1 MSIMDRLIKTSKID
15 EVELLSKSNFMDKT
29 ETPTPIPMINV
40 ALSGSMDGGLKSGM
54 TVLAGP
60 SKHFKT
66 TFALLMLKSY
76 LDTHKDAICL
86 FYDSEFGASDD
97 YFESFDIDTSRV
109 IHSPIK
115 NVEELKFDIVNQLEE
130 IKRTDNVFILID
142 SIGNLASKKEIQ
154 DAKDENSVADMTR
167 AKQIKS
173 LFRITTPYLT
183 MLDIPM
189 VAVAHTYDTQEKF
202 SKKVVSGGTGITYSA
217 DTVWVIGRSQN
228 KEGKDVIGYDFNI
241 NIEKGRYVQE
251 KSKIPISVSFE
262 GGMNKYSGMLDLAVE
277 MGYVLKPKVGW
288 YTRVLPDK
296 DGVVKEDK
304 NWRAKETSVEEF
316 WKPILEE
323 TDFKEAVERKYK
335 IANIKMIEVEPSTPK
350 NEVEESKV
358 SKKEKGKKS

>member
-1 MSIMDRLIKTSKID
+1 MSLMDKLIKTSNIK
-15 EVELLSKSNFMDKT
+15 ESELLSKSNFMEKS

-40 ALSGSMDGGLKSGM
+40 ALSGSMDGGLKSGL

-66 TFALLMLKSY
+66 TFALLMAKSY
-76 LDTHKDAICL
+76 LDADKDAVVL
-86 FYDSEFGASDD
+86 FYDSEFGASKD
-97 YFESFDIDTSRV
+97 YFSSFDIDPSRV
-109 IHSPIK
+109 LHTPLK
-115 NVEELKFDIVNQLEE
+115 NIENLKFDIMKQLVELD
-130 IKRTDNVFILID
+130 RTDNVFILVD
-142 SIGNLASKKEIQ
+142 SIGNLASKKEVE
-154 DAKDENSVADMTR
+154 DALKESDKADMTR

-173 LFRITTPYLT
+173 LFRMITPYLT
-183 MLDIPM
+183 FNDIPM
-189 VAVAHTYDTQEKF
+189 VAVAHTYDTQEMF

-217 DTVWVIGRSQN
+217 DQVWIIGRSQN

-277 MGYVLKPKVGW
+277 MGYVIKPKVGW
-288 YTRVLPDK
+288 YTRILPDV

-304 NWRAKETSVEEF
+304 NWRAKETSIDEF

-323 TDFKEAVERKYK
+323 TDFKEAIERKFK
-335 IANIKMIEVEPSTPK
+335 IANVKMISDEGVVES
-350 NEVEESKV
+350 E
-358 SKKEKGKKS
+358 